1 MNYQP
6 ATVARVFRGEAVES
20 VHCGSVAVVDADGR
34 LVYRVGDP
42 YLITFMRSSSKPF
55 QAIPVVET
63 GAAKKF
69 ELTSRELAV
78 IAGSHSGEEA
88 HLNAV
93 KTILD
98 KIGLD
103 ESHLQCGTQPPL
115 RYAAMKETPESGREF
130 TPIEHNCSG
139 KHAGM
144 LAVAVFKGLAVDNY
158 LSPDHPVQQIIT
170 RTISE
175 ICRYPEEKIAIGL
188 DGCSAPNHAL
198 PLYNMALGFAR
209 LIAPN
214 SVPKEQAKAYSAIS
228 RAMMEFPELVGG
240 TARFD
245 SVAAQSPGEPILSK
259 GGAEALQCF
268 SFIDRHLG
276 AAIKIVDG
284 SQRAINPVSVEFL
297 YKLGVRARSE
307 TFNEFHRPLLKNW
320 RNIEIGH
327 IEPGFEIVE
336 VEND

>member
-6 ATVARVFRGEAVES
+6 ATVARVFRGDAVES
-20 VHCGSVAVVDADGR
+20 YHCGSIAVVDADGR

-42 YLITFMRSSSKPF
+42 YFSTFMRSASKPF
-55 QAIPVVET
+55 QAIPVVES

-69 ELTSRELAV
+69 ELTSKELAV
-78 IAGSHSGEEA
+78 IAGSHSGEDT
-88 HLNAV
+88 HLDTV
-93 KTILD
+93 RSILD
-98 KIGLD
+98 KIGLS
-103 ESHLQCGTQPPL
+103 ESNLQCGAQPPL
-115 RYAAMKETPESGREF
+115 RYSAMKQTPEPGAQF

-144 LAVAVFKGLAVDNY
+144 LAVAVFKGLSVEDY
-158 LSPDHPVQQIIT
+158 LSPEHPVQQIIT

-175 ICRYPEEKIAIGL
+175 ICRIPEEKIAIGL

-228 RAMMEFPELVGG
+228 RAMMEFPEMVAG
-240 TARFD
+240 TSRFD

-268 SFIDRHLG
+268 SFIGRHLG
-276 AAIKIVDG
+276 AALKIVDG

-297 YKLGVRARSE
+297 YKIGVRARSE
-307 TFNEFHRPLLKNW
+307 IFNEFHRPLLKNW
-320 RNIEIGH
+320 REIEIGH

-336 VEND
+336 VENE